1 MYSTGIA
8 YLLWLISGFG
18 ALGFHR
24 FYLGKIGTGLL
35 YVVTGGLFGV
45 GCVYD
50 LITLPL
56 QVREANL
63 RIGWRNALYG
73 PQQQQPMRHVGGMST
88 SGSENGSNRS
98 RKEPL
103 EQVILKT
110 AKRQNGVATPSEVAL
125 ESGCSLDEVKAAL
138 EKLVEKNYAE
148 LRVSKR
154 SGGLVYFFSEFSG
167 DGSHPDLEDF

>member
-8 YLLWLISGFG
+8 YLLWLVSGFG

-35 YVVTGGLFGV
+35 YIITGGLFGV
-45 GCVYD
+45 GSVYD

-63 RIGWRNALYG
+63 RVGWRNALYG
-73 PQQQQPMRHVGGMST
+73 PQQPIRHVGGQST
-88 SGSENGSNRS
+88 AANGGGGRSSGGR
-98 RKEPL
+98 REPL

-110 AKRQNGVATPSEVAL
+110 AKQNNGVATPSDVAL
-125 ESGCSLDEVKAAL
+125 ESGRTLDEVKAAL

-148 LRVSKR
+148 LRVSKKN
-154 SGGLVYFFSEFSG
+154 GGLVYFFSEFSG

>member
-8 YLLWLISGFG
+8 YLLWLISGG
-18 ALGFHR
+18 GVLGFHR

-35 YVVTGGLFGV
+35 YVVTGGLFGI

-50 LITLPL
+50 LITIPL

-73 PQQQQPMRHVGGMST
+73 SQQQQPMRHVGGMST
-88 SGSENGSNRS
+88 EGGESGSNRG
-98 RKEPL
+98 RREPL

-110 AKRQNGVATPSEVAL
+110 AKRNNGVATPSEVAL
-125 ESGCSLDEVKAAL
+125 ESGRSLDEVKAAL

-148 LRVSKR
+148 LRVSKKN
-154 SGGLVYFFSEFSG
+154 SGLVYFFSEFSG
-167 DGSHPDLEDF
+167 DGSHPDLEEF

>member
-8 YLLWLISGFG
+8 YLLWFISGFG

-35 YVVTGGLFGV
+35 YIITGGLFGI

-63 RIGWRNALYG
+63 RVGWRNALYG
-73 PQQQQPMRHVGGMST
+73 PQQQQPTRHVGGMASNGDSSA
-88 SGSENGSNRS
+88 SGRT
-98 RKEPL
+98 RREPL

-110 AKRQNGVATPSEVAL
+110 AKHNNGVATPSEVAL
-125 ESGCSLDEVKAAL
+125 ESGRSLDEVKAAL

-148 LRVSKR
+148 LRVSRKN
-154 SGGLVYFFSEFSG
+154 SGLVYFFSEFSG

>member
-35 YVVTGGLFGV
+35 YIITGGLFGI
-45 GCVYD
+45 GSVYD

-63 RIGWRNALYG
+63 RTGWRNALYG
-73 PQQQQPMRHVGGMST
+73 QQRPTRYVGGKSVPGDQDD
-88 SGSENGSNRS
+88 SSRS
-98 RKEPL
+98 KSRREPL
-103 EQVILKT
+103 EQVILRT
-110 AKRQNGVATPSEVAL
+110 AKHNNGVATPSEVAL
-125 ESGCSLDEVKAAL
+125 DSGRSLDEVKAAL
-138 EKLVEKNYAE
+138 EKLVEKNFAE
-148 LRVSKR
+148 LRVSKKN
-154 SGGLVYFFSEFSG
+154 GGLVYFFSEFSG

>member
-1 MYSTGIA
+1 VYSTGIA
-8 YLLWLISGFG
+8 YLLWFISGFG

-35 YVVTGGLFGV
+35 YIITGGLFGI

-63 RIGWRNALYG
+63 RMGWRNALYG
-73 PQQQQPMRHVGGMST
+73 PQQQQPMRHVGGT
-88 SGSENGSNRS
+88 SLHGEESASGRNR
-98 RKEPL
+98 REPL

-110 AKRQNGVATPSEVAL
+110 AKRNNGVATPSEVAL
-125 ESGCSLDEVKAAL
+125 ESGRSLDEVKAAL

-148 LRVSKR
+148 LRVSRKN
-154 SGGLVYFFSEFSG
+154 GGLVYFFSEFSG
-167 DGSHPDLEDF
+167 DGSHSDLEDF